1 MLGLQVVGPDGI
13 AERRQVSPEALRA
26 GDETLNHRAQERP
39 RATRRLKEM
48 HPTEV
53 TAGCVPGEIEQ
64 HFDDPSAS
72 EHFTMVLNV
81 WGREYHSA
89 TLVSGTDALP

>member
-1 MLGLQVVGPDGI
+1 
-13 AERRQVSPEALRA
+13 
-26 GDETLNHRAQERP
+26 
-39 RATRRLKEM
+39 M